1 MNAKT
6 RRFRR
11 HRRNVRKFVLK
22 LVPSKYWG
30 LRMRRV
36 SPIPDDFGNHP

>member
-11 HRRNVRKFVLK
+11 HRRNARKFVVK
-22 LVPSKYWG
+22 LVQSKRG

-36 SPIPDDFGNHP
+36 SPIPDDFGNYP